1 MGELLAS
8 RNLLDLVTCRPHRE
22 PTRGS
27 HQNRTISPGGG
38 ECRRGYGSPR
48 LTWKTSTTNP
58 TSIQP
63 LVERIALMGP
73 QLARLDADI
82 LCLQEVN
89 AHKTNGQFQLTALD
103 QFLAGTL

>member
-1 MGELLAS
+1 
-8 RNLLDLVTCRPHRE
+8 
-22 PTRGS
+22 
-27 HQNRTISPGGG
+27 
-38 ECRRGYGSPR
+38 
-48 LTWKTSTTNP
+48 
-58 TSIQP
+58 
-63 LVERIALMGP
+63 MGP